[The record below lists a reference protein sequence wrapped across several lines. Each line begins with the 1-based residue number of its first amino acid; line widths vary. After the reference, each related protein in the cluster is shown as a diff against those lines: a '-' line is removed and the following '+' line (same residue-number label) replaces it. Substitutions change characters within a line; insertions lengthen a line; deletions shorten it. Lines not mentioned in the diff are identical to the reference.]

1 MRCVKAFAAVALLLC
16 VWPARAVQEGGGRM
30 VRAGGARLHLEA
42 SGSGATTVVLEA
54 GFGGTSEDWGKV
66 QPEVARF
73 ARVVS
78 YDRAGV
84 GKSEPGRGPRTATRV
99 ARELHEA
106 LRAAKLAPPYVL
118 VGQSAGAAY
127 VRVFARL
134 YPKEVAGLVLIVP
147 PQEEFLDWL
156 KAHRPGEYGMP
167 AERLAKLPEG
177 MRAEWEAR
185 ERTVEEMRAAWP
197 LPRVPVVLLTSER
210 DDQSLSE
217 GISPEA
223 LRVLSDARAGWLV
236 RVPGARHVVAKK
248 AGHNVPREEP
258 ELVVETIRQV
268 LAETDKSRGQRR

>member
-1 MRCVKAFAAVALLLC
+1 M
-16 VWPARAVQEGGGRM
+16 
-30 VRAGGARLHLEA
+30 
-42 SGSGATTVVLEA
+42 
-54 GFGGTSEDWGKV
+54 
-66 QPEVARF
+66 
-73 ARVVS
+73 
-78 YDRAGV
+78 

-118 VGQSAGAAY
+118 VGHSAGAAY

-156 KAHRPGEYGMP
+156 KAHRPEDYGMP

-210 DDQSLSE
+210 DDQALSE
-217 GISPEA
+217 GSSPEA
-223 LRVLSDARAGWLV
+223 LRALSEGRAG
-236 RVPGARHVVAKK
+236 
-248 AGHNVPREEP
+248 
-258 ELVVETIRQV
+258 
-268 LAETDKSRGQRR
+268 